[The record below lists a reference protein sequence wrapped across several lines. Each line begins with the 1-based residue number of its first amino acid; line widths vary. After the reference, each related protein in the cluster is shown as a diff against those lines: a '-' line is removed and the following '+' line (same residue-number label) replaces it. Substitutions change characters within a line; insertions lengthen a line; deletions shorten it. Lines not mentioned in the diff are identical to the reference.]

1 MISLMSSM
9 TVMVSL
15 KSSMMSLSL
24 STTSSHSDDFEV
36 VPLMLL
42 YRIELSIHGALLQLL
57 SGKNSH
63 LANNIVKLA
72 YACWNMKFASMCL
85 L

>member
-1 MISLMSSM
+1 M
-9 TVMVSL
+9 MVSL

-42 YRIELSIHGALLQLL
+42 YRIELSIHGALLQYSNGVSKLL
-57 SGKNSH
+57 SGMNSH
-63 LANNIVKLA
+63 LANNIVKIA